1 MKDVEFANSLMVWL
15 QVSVLTKMPPTET
28 AVSPTTGLRVAYV
41 MQNVG
46 VDLAAEV
53 GQMMLIR
60 QTIQGLEQRGHT
72 VELLNL
78 QGREVVAYADLA
90 NLARQRRL
98 PLGVSGVRPYHLIE
112 GGLRRLHGLLKLPYL
127 AGFDSRRFYEACV
140 QALPSYQIC
149 HEYAGLLSVGAAYAS
164 RKTKTPYVLTVDA
177 DLLLEAEVMGSPITG
192 LRRWAARWAAN
203 KSYHLADQIV
213 TVSAQTK
220 ENLVQ
225 NWGVAAAKINVI
237 PNGVDVPLFQQPVD
251 TAALRA
257 ELGLGRAPVLM
268 FVGGFQM
275 WHGLDKLL
283 EALVEIVRTLPETRL
298 LLVGDGPAR
307 PFVEQTIRRLNLEQ
321 SVTITGFVPH
331 AKIPQLLAVAD
342 VVTVPYPQ
350 LPQEMWFSPLKLYEY
365 MAAGKAIVASAAGQ
379 IKNVIRHEENGLLV
393 TPGDVAELAQACRHL
408 VQNPAERQRLGQQ
421 AQREAET
428 EHAWSRQVERLERV
442 YEAALR
448 SR

>member
-1 MKDVEFANSLMVWL
+1 
-15 QVSVLTKMPPTET
+15 MPPTET
-28 AVSPTTGLRVAYV
+28 AVASATGLRVAYA

-60 QTIQGLEQRGHT
+60 QTIQGLVQRGHT
-72 VELLNL
+72 VDLLNL
-78 QGREVVAYADLA
+78 QGREVMAYLDLA
-90 NLARQRRL
+90 DLARQRQV
-98 PLGVSGVRPYHLIE
+98 PLGMSGLRPYHLFE

-127 AGFDSRRFYEACV
+127 AGFDSRRFYEACL
-140 QALPSYQIC
+140 QALPHYQIC

-164 RKTKTPYVLTVDA
+164 RKTHTPYVLTVDA
-177 DLLLEAEVMGSPITG
+177 DLLLEADVMGAPITG
-192 LRRWAARWAAN
+192 PRRRAVRWAAA
-203 KSYHLADQIV
+203 KSYQLADQIV
-213 TVSAQTK
+213 TVSAQTQ

-225 NWGVAAAKINVI
+225 NWGVAPEKINVI
-237 PNGVDVPLFQQPVD
+237 PNGVDVTLFQQPVD
-251 TAALRA
+251 TAVLRA
-257 ELGLGRAPVLM
+257 ELGLGSAPVLM

-283 EALVEIVRTLPETRL
+283 EALAEIVRTLPQTRL

-307 PFVEQTIRRLNLEQ
+307 PFVDQTIHRLNLER
-321 SVTITGFVPH
+321 SVTVTGFVPH
-331 AKIPQLLAVAD
+331 ARIPQLLALAD

-379 IKNVIRHEENGLLV
+379 INNVIRHEENGLLV
-393 TPGDVAELAQACRHL
+393 APGDVAELAQACRHL
-408 VQNPAERQRLGQQ
+408 LQNPAERQRLGQQ
-421 AQREAET
+421 AQREAES
-428 EHAWSRQVERLERV
+428 EHAWSRQIERLERV

-448 SR
+448 GR

>member
-1 MKDVEFANSLMVWL
+1 MT
-15 QVSVLTKMPPTET
+15 VLTETPTTET
-28 AVSPTTGLRVAYV
+28 AVPTATGLRVAYV

-72 VELLNL
+72 VDLLNL
-78 QGREVVAYADLA
+78 QGRDVVAYPNLADLTQQHRVA
-90 NLARQRRL
+90 
-98 PLGVSGVRPYHLIE
+98 LGWSGRRPYQLME
-112 GGLRRLHGLLKLPYL
+112 GGLRRLHGLMRLPYL

-140 QALPSYQIC
+140 RTLPSYQIC

-164 RKTKTPYVLTVDA
+164 QKTNTPYVLTVDA
-177 DLLLEAEVMGSPITG
+177 DLLLEADVMGDPITG
-192 LRRWAARWAAN
+192 LRRKAAQWAAN
-203 KSYHLADQIV
+203 KSYQLADQII
-213 TVSAQTK
+213 TVSDPTK

-225 NWGVAAAKINVI
+225 NWGVPAEKIKVI
-237 PNGVDVPLFQQPVD
+237 PNGVNVEHFQQPVD
-251 TAALRA
+251 TKQIRA
-257 ELGLGRAPVLM
+257 ELGLDEKPIIM
-268 FVGGFQM
+268 FVGGFQR

-283 EALVEIVRTLPETRL
+283 EALALVSKILPEVRL

-307 PFVEQTIRRLNLEQ
+307 PFVEENIYRLNLEKH
-321 SVTITGFVPH
+321 VTITGFLPH
-331 AKIPQLLAVAD
+331 ARIPQLLAIAD
-342 VVTVPYPQ
+342 VVTVPYPK

-365 MAAGKAIVASAAGQ
+365 MAAGKAIVASSAGQ
-379 IKNVIRHEENGLLV
+379 IKNVIRHDENGLLV
-393 TPGDVAELAQACRHL
+393 APGDVADLAQACLHL
-408 VQNPAERQRLGQQ
+408 LQNEADRQRLGAN

-428 EHAWSRQVERLERV
+428 EHAWARQIERLEQV

>member
-1 MKDVEFANSLMVWL
+1 MT
-15 QVSVLTKMPPTET
+15 VLTDTLTNET
-28 AVSPTTGLRVAYV
+28 AVSPQNGLRVAYV

-60 QTIQGLEQRGHT
+60 QTIQALEQRGHHID
-72 VELLNL
+72 LLNL
-78 QGREVVAYADLA
+78 QGRDVIAYPNLV
-90 NLARQRRL
+90 NLAQRQRVA
-98 PLGVSGVRPYHLIE
+98 LGLSGLRPYQLLE
-112 GGLRRLHGLLKLPYL
+112 GGLRRLHSKLKLPYL

-140 QALPSYQIC
+140 RALPNYQIC

-164 RKTKTPYVLTVDA
+164 RKTGTPYVLTVDA

-192 LRRWAARWAAN
+192 LRRQAARWAAS
-203 KSYHLADQIV
+203 KSYQLADQIV
-213 TVSAQTK
+213 TVSAPTK

-225 NWGVAAAKINVI
+225 NWGVPAEKINVI
-237 PNGVDVPLFQQPVD
+237 PNGVHVNLFQQPVD
-251 TAALRA
+251 TAQARA
-257 ELGLGRAPVLM
+257 ELGLGDAPIMM

-283 EALVEIVRTLPETRL
+283 EALAEILKTLPDTHL

-307 PFVEQTIRRLNLEQ
+307 PFVEENIRRLNLQ
-321 SVTITGFVPH
+321 AQVTITGFLPH
-331 AKIPQLLAVAD
+331 ARIPQLLAMAD
-342 VVTVPYPQ
+342 VVTVPYPK

-365 MAAGKAIVASAAGQ
+365 MAAGKAIVASSAGQ
-379 IKNVIRHEENGLLV
+379 IKSVIRHGENGLLV
-393 TPGDVAELAQACRHL
+393 APGDVAELTQACLHL
-408 VQNPAERQRLGQQ
+408 LQNEAERTRLG
-421 AQREAET
+421 ANARREAET
-428 EHAWSRQVERLERV
+428 EHAWSRQIERLEQV